1 MSEIDQ
7 HQDEEHMAEQDPP
20 VEEEGQEGEEEEEED
35 DDGSPA
41 VNIKLQNVVAT
52 VNFGCQLDLV
62 RHHYICFIYIVY

>member
-7 HQDEEHMAEQDPP
+7 HQDEEHMEEQDLP

-62 RHHYICFIYIVY
+62 RHYMLYI